1 MARPRRSYRM
11 RSAQVVAVTGAALC
25 LLCLS
30 ACAGSSGAAQGPDS
44 GVSGITLVDHGCPV
58 LRPSTPCPTHPVRAQ
73 VVAVRAGSTETAG
86 RAQSDSDGHFRMSLE
101 PGSYVLQ
108 ASNLTGAPVPTA
120 MPTQVEVPNGSY
132 VDVTIHFDS
141 GIRTGG

>member
-1 MARPRRSYRM
+1 M
-11 RSAQVVAVTGAALC
+11 RSAQAMAVMAAGLC
-25 LLCLS
+25 LVCLS

-44 GVSGITLVDHGCPV
+44 GVSGITIVDQGCPV
-58 LRPSTPCPTHPVRAQ
+58 VRPSTPCPTHPVRAK
-73 VVAVRAGSTETAG
+73 VVAVRTGSSGTAG
-86 RAQSDSDGHFRMSLE
+86 QVESDADGHFRMSLE
-101 PGSYVLQ
+101 PGTYVLQ